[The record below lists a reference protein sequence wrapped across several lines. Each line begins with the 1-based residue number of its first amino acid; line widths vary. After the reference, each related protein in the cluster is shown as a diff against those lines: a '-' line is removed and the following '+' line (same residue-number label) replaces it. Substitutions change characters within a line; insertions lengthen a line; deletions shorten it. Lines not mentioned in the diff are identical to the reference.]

1 MATVRITNDLRHDI
15 LTSLGSMYL
24 NRRRNLQDQL
34 VKLPIGNEAILAA
47 LNPKDL
53 ELARQLNT
61 HAAWVAERTQVSVT
75 ITFTDNKGNRQKHY
89 QAYSVNPSIPA
100 PANLYAPD
108 RHSIDLPTSA
118 PSYPAAAR
126 ILTDLFIIAEESKE
140 LHRSIGA
147 LLDSCSTLRQLLE
160 VWPSALSHLPPDALR
175 RHAMKAEKRS
185 ASREAPTVDDATK
198 HLLIKAS
205 LLKNA

>member
-1 MATVRITNDLRHDI
+1 MATVRITNNLRYDI
-15 LTSLGSMYL
+15 LNNLENMYL

-34 VKLPIGNEAILAA
+34 AKLPIGNEAILAA

-75 ITFTDNKGNRQKHY
+75 IFFVDNKGVHQKHY
-89 QAYSVNPSIPA
+89 QAFSVDPSIPA

-108 RHSIDLPTSA
+108 KYSIDLPTSA

-126 ILTDLFIIAEESKE
+126 ILADLFMIEEESKE
-140 LHRSIGA
+140 LRRSIGA

-160 VWPSALSHLPPDALR
+160 VWPSALSHLPPEALQ
-175 RHAMKAEKRS
+175 RHAMKSEKRS
-185 ASREAPTVDDATK
+185 STHEAPTVDDATK